1 MVDRLDMFGGSESR
15 PIFILV
21 NSFAGWV
28 AMVER
33 EIDDLKYI
41 NDLFGV
47 EEEGNRA
54 LYYPYNSM
62 YPASRHASSSCEMK

>member
-1 MVDRLDMFGGSESR
+1 
-15 PIFILV
+15 
-21 NSFAGWV
+21 
-28 AMVER
+28 MVER